1 MTRCCPADVTVFWH
15 TQCGQRPAWAVD
27 VEAAEVHDADDWLQ
41 RSQWALQADRELWK
55 SRRRARRRGPQNDG
69 AAPAHAGIPGSG
81 PQAASGDRGA
91 AGMALGG
98 GR

>member
-1 MTRCCPADVTVFWH
+1 MNRCCPADVLVFGH
-15 TQCGQRPAWAVD
+15 TMCRLRPAWAVS
-27 VEAAEVHDADDWLQ
+27 VAAAEDHDADDWIQ
-41 RSQWALQADRELWK
+41 RSQWALQADKELWK

-81 PQAASGDRGA
+81 PQAVSGDRGA
-91 AGMALGG
+91 AGMALVG